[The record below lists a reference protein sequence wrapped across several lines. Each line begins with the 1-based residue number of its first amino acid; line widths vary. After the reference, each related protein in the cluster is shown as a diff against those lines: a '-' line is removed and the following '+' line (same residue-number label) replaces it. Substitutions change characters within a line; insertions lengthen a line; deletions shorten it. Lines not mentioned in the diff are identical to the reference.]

1 MLLRTS
7 GSRSAPRGVVR
18 TTASWVSSFEHV
30 SRLASLTAA
39 SRLWVPGPLSA
50 SMNLFAAVHAAHAGA
65 RVVATPTEAS
75 HAVLTPAALE
85 AALGEGHLAGVT
97 AVVAGDRLSPEL
109 NERAVAAGVRVH
121 HYYGA
126 AELSFVAWGGHA
138 DDLRLF
144 PGVEAEV
151 RDGEI
156 WVRSPYLGTRYA
168 GAPGPF
174 RRDPSGFAT
183 VGDRG
188 RLVGDHLVVDGRPEA
203 VTTGGATVQVADV
216 EAELRRAARGE
227 VVVLA
232 VPHPRLGAVVTAVLT
247 EATDHPALVAASRQR
262 LDPPARP
269 RTWHL
274 CDRLPL
280 TAAGKV
286 DRDALAALLSGDD
299 PPRRLT

>member
-1 MLLRTS
+1 
-7 GSRSAPRGVVR
+7 V
-18 TTASWVSSFEHV
+18 
-30 SRLASLTAA
+30 
-39 SRLWVPGPLSA
+39 
-50 SMNLFAAVHAAHAGA
+50 GA
-65 RVVATPTEAS
+65 RVVATPSEAS
-75 HAVLTPAALE
+75 HAVLTPAALD
-85 AALGEGHLAGVT
+85 AALGDPGLAGVT
-97 AVVAGDRLSPEL
+97 AVVAGDRLSPAL
-109 NERAVAAGVRVH
+109 GARAVAAGVRVH

-144 PGVEAEV
+144 PGVEAQV

-156 WVRSPYLGTRYA
+156 WVRSPYLCTRYA
-168 GAPGPF
+168 GAAGPL

-188 RLVGDHLVVDGRPEA
+188 RLEGDRLVVDGRPEA

-216 EAELRRAARGE
+216 EAELRRTAQGE

-232 VPHPRLGAVVTAVLT
+232 APHPRLGAVVAAVLT
-247 EATDHPALVAASRQR
+247 EAADHAALVAASRER

-269 RTWHL
+269 RTWYL
-274 CDRLPL
+274 CERLPL

-286 DRDALAALLSGDD
+286 DRDALAALLSGDE